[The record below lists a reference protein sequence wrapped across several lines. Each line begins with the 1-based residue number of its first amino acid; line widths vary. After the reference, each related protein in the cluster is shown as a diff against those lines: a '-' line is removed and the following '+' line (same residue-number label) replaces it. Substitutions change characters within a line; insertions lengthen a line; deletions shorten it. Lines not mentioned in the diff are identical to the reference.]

1 MTSYQDMDRG
11 TRADGVRSLIET
23 GRKMTGLS
31 QEQLA
36 EKLHINPRTL
46 RRYESGELETPDAI
60 MLEVAELAKE
70 PILVYKHMKA
80 KYGIN
85 DEILPELAEMTL
97 SQAVVKL
104 LHELA
109 ELEEKKVA
117 TRLLM
122 LASDGVIDPREDQD
136 FSRIMS
142 ELNDVCIAVDN
153 LRYCRKEL
161 Y

>member
-1 MTSYQDMDRG
+1 MKDYQDMPRI
-11 TRADGVRSLIET
+11 TRAEEARSLIAT

-36 EKLHINPRTL
+36 ERLHVSPRTL
-46 RRYESGELETPDAI
+46 RRYEAGELETPDDL
-60 MLEVAELAKE
+60 MLKVAEFAECPL
-70 PILVYKHMKA
+70 LVYKHMKV

-85 DEILPELAEMTL
+85 DEILPDLDDLTL

-109 ELEEKKVA
+109 DLEEKKVA
-117 TRLLM
+117 SRLLM

-136 FSRIMS
+136 FLRIMS
-142 ELNDVCIAVDN
+142 DLNDVCIAVDN
-153 LRYCRKEL
+153 LRYCRKE
-161 Y
+161 